1 MAMTLPGIIMFIA
14 LHGIYEPSA
23 IQQLPDGRFLVA
35 EDEKEF
41 PFSLLTIHP
50 DGSTTQQSLIV
61 DSGDES
67 PGKLDDL
74 EGLTTDSAGFVY
86 AITSHS
92 RNSKGEEKKSREKL
106 VRFRVQGNRLTSVRI
121 LNNLKRALTASHPL
135 LAKAAAITDVKGE
148 GGFNIEALE
157 FSADQRNLMIGFRS
171 PLDTGWALVATI
183 KNPAEMFESG
193 AAPNVSPDLI
203 RLDLGGDGLRGMSWV
218 PALQGYLLIS
228 GPVTKAKTQFRLWF
242 WKGQAD
248 AKARPAE
255 VEGLPGFEHAEGV
268 TPAVIDGKPRIVIVS
283 DDGSREEGRPA
294 RYLLLDPQKIRILP

>member
-67 PGKLDDL
+67 PGKFDDL

-106 VRFRVQGNRLTSVRI
+106 VRFRVEGNRLTSVRI
-121 LNNLKRALTASHPL
+121 RNDLKRALTAAHPL
-135 LAKAAAITDVKGE
+135 LAKAAAIADVKGE

-242 WKGQAD
+242 WNGQAD

-268 TPAVIDGKPRIVIVS
+268 TSAVIDGKPRIVIVS

>member
-67 PGKLDDL
+67 PGKFDDL

-106 VRFRVQGNRLTSVRI
+106 VRFRVEGNRLTSVRI
-121 LNNLKRALTASHPL
+121 RNDLKRALTAS
-135 LAKAAAITDVKGE
+135 
-148 GGFNIEALE
+148 
-157 FSADQRNLMIGFRS
+157 SS
-171 PLDTGWALVATI
+171 PVGQGSSHRRC
-183 KNPAEMFESG
+183 E
-193 AAPNVSPDLI
+193 
-203 RLDLGGDGLRGMSWV
+203 RRGRF
-218 PALQGYLLIS
+218 QYR
-228 GPVTKAKTQFRLWF
+228 GP
-242 WKGQAD
+242 
-248 AKARPAE
+248 
-255 VEGLPGFEHAEGV
+255 
-268 TPAVIDGKPRIVIVS
+268 
-283 DDGSREEGRPA
+283 
-294 RYLLLDPQKIRILP
+294 